1 MLRPRYQSTDSKINV
16 AWATEK
22 KQNYKDRVYRDM
34 FSYHMYQ
41 NNPIKAKNDSGTT
54 EEENMQLLIKKYE
67 EAISH
72 PFKLKANREFL
83 ML

>member
-1 MLRPRYQSTDSKINV
+1 
-16 AWATEK
+16 
-22 KQNYKDRVYRDM
+22 M

-41 NNPIKAKNDSGTT
+41 NNPIKAKIDSNTS
-54 EEENMQLLIKKYE
+54 EEENMQLLVKKYE